1 MMNDVLKDAEER
13 MKSTLHVLE
22 QELASMRTGRA
33 STALV
38 EKLEIEYYGT
48 PTPLFQLASLSVPEP
63 QTISIRPFDR
73 TSTNI
78 IEKAI
83 LASDLGLTPN
93 NDGTNI
99 RLNIP
104 PLTQERRKDLVKVMH
119 KRLEE
124 AKVSIR
130 NIRRGAMEDLKELE
144 KEKMISED
152 DLHQGQ
158 ERIEKITARHIEQVD
173 EMGKRKEAEIMQV

>member
-1 MMNDVLKDAEER
+1 MMNDVLKDAEDR
-13 MKSTLHVLE
+13 MKSTIHVLE
-22 QELASMRTGRA
+22 QDLVSMRTGRA

-48 PTPLFQLASLSVPEP
+48 PTPLYQLASLSVPEP

-73 TSTNI
+73 TTANI

-104 PLTQERRKDLVKVMH
+104 ALTQERRKELVKIMH

-124 AKVSIR
+124 AKVSTR
-130 NIRRGAMEDLKELE
+130 NIRRSAMDDLKELE
-144 KEKMISED
+144 KEKIISED
-152 DLHQGQ
+152 ELHDGQ
-158 ERIEKITARHIEQVD
+158 DRLEKMTSKFIEQVD
-173 EMGKRKEAEIMQV
+173 EIGKRKEAEIMQV